1 MKKTFFLLVIAL
13 LSSLSMTNLY
23 ADNHNCSYPASP
35 SHDQYC
41 KGQLDTKYIDLKAGP
56 TVTIRIYV
64 PSNETIRGVTGPY
77 ASPSWTSKGGNEIE
91 VTLRTGMM
99 LDNER
104 EGWMEIAV
112 DGGYYHV
119 KLIYI

>member
-13 LSSLSMTNLY
+13 LSSLSMTTLY

-41 KGQLDTKYIDLKAGP
+41 KRQLDTKYIDLKAGP

-64 PSNETIRGVTGPY
+64 PSDETIRRVTGPY
-77 ASPSWTSKGGNEIE
+77 PDPSWIANDRNEVE
-91 VTLRTGMM
+91 VTLRTSLI